1 MPLVRVAKC
10 RDPESKRLN
19 GGEVV
24 MLRHDLRKLALNDG
38 SLKIPEHEVGVTASY
53 DGAISWATIAEIS
66 GIVASRLPEDE
77 NDVATSFGQV
87 DLPIFECAL
96 GLGGFDEEFEKQA
109 RKCGI
114 LFGLLDVDASLNE
127 VSKNV
132 GPSLLRAP
140 RGRHS
145 TKIKT

>member
-1 MPLVRVAKC
+1 MA
-10 RDPESKRLN
+10 
-19 GGEVV
+19 
-24 MLRHDLRKLALNDG
+24 LA
-38 SLKIPEHEVGVTASY
+38 
-53 DGAISWATIAEIS
+53 

-114 LFGLLDVDASLNE
+114 LFGLLDIDASLNE

-132 GPSLLRAP
+132 GPSLLRPVQKSQSCHILEDMIASVVLLE
-140 RGRHS
+140 RFRQL
-145 TKIKT
+145 